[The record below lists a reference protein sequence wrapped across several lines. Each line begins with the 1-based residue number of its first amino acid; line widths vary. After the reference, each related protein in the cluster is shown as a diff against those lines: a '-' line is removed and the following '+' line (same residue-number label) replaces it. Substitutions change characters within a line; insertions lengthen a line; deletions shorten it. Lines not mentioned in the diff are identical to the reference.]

1 MWWQVFTSII
11 HIHFYSHAE
20 RWKDW
25 DSDRF
30 AQLPKPIHLEGE
42 PPVDPSFTRYLNLC
56 AGFKSPLFSAVIPT
70 FTMKDPVWPDDVY
83 LSLRCGAL
91 IPKVH
96 WSRTLC
102 KHSQGRGSHM
112 WWRTWILDLISSLP
126 KVNFS
131 FGVSAWPGSVIIT
144 HRGNSRESKWGSM
157 EWRDLEE
164 RVSLPPWRTKSPSYL
179 SLGDK
184 PAPNLMV

>member
-1 MWWQVFTSII
+1 MKRLRLWKVCTVAQAHPSRRRAPGGPQVHQIPKSLCWVQESTVLSGHP
-11 HIHFYSHAE
+11 HIHH
-20 RWKDW
+20 
-25 DSDRF
+25 
-30 AQLPKPIHLEGE
+30 EG
-42 PPVDPSFTRYLNLC
+42 PWL
-56 AGFKSPLFSAVIPT
+56 
-70 FTMKDPVWPDDVY
+70 DDVY

-126 KVNFS
+126 EVNFS
-131 FGVSAWPGSVIIT
+131 FGVSAWPSSVIIT
-144 HRGNSRESKWGSM
+144 HWGNSRESKWGSI

-164 RVSLPPWRTKSPSYL
+164 RVSLPPWRRKSPSYL